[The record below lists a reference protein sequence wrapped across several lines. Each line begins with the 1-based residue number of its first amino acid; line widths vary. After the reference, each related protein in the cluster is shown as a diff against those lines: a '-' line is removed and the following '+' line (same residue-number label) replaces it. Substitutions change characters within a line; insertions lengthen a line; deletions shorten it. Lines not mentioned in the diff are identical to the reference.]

1 MKLAKLL
8 LGCGVLSL
16 GVAFGAS
23 SHKVTIVDPTW
34 VGQTELKPGDYNVQM
49 QGDKATLKL
58 GKQVV
63 ELPAKME
70 TSSSE
75 KFQYTQLG
83 TKSVD
88 GKSQLQ
94 EIDLGGTN
102 SKIVFSQGSGVAAGT
117 K

>member
-23 SHKVTIVDPTW
+23 GHKVTIVDPTW
-34 VGQTELKPGDYNVQM
+34 VGQTELKPGNYSVQVE
-49 QGDKATLKL
+49 GDKATLKL

-63 ELPAKME
+63 ELPAKMQ
-70 TSSSE
+70 TSSE
-75 KFQYTQLG
+75 KFQFTQLG

-102 SKIVFSQGSGVAAGT
+102 SKIVFGDGSGVAAGT